1 MIRVFL
7 LFRIDYNLN
16 RNVYLINRELET
28 VNRWLYDNCLTVN
41 YEKSH
46 YIIFHRKQ
54 RTIVDPNH
62 HILINGIKHEK
73 LNNIKYL
80 GLCLDDTLSWKSHVS
95 QLIEQEAGGVN
106 LAEKVTNFDMVSNDL
121 HI

>member
-1 MIRVFL
+1 MYADDTCVF
-7 LFRIDYNLN
+7 RTDYNLN

-28 VNRWLYDNCLTVN
+28 VNRWLYDNCLTMN

-62 HILINGIKHEK
+62 HILINGIKLEK
-73 LNNIKYL
+73 LDNIKYL
-80 GLCLDDTLSWKSHVS
+80 GLCLDDTLILEEPCKST
-95 QLIEQEAGGVN
+95 N
-106 LAEKVTNFDMVSNDL
+106 EKSV
-121 HI
+121 